1 MIYRRLSA
9 DGDYMFG
16 GNKNNYVS
24 GVEAVRQAIL
34 TRLRQLKY
42 EWWED
47 LEDGL
52 PLWQDIAAS
61 RNTQAATKEVEKRIQ
76 GTKNVKYIVSLES
89 EWDNDQRTLTINAV
103 VETDFGQIT
112 VQEGGKDIGLL

>member
-9 DGDYMFG
+9 DGDYVFG

-52 PLWQDIAAS
+52 PLWEMIIANRDVTEAK
-61 RNTQAATKEVEKRIQ
+61 KEIEKRIQ
-76 GTKNVKYIVSLES
+76 GTKNVKYIARLEY
-89 EWDNDQRTLTINAV
+89 EWDNDQRKLTVNAV
-103 VETDFGQIT
+103 VETDFGQTSI
-112 VQEGGKDIGLL
+112 QEGEG